1 MDDTISAN
9 GDIAS
14 VSADSGA
21 APAPATPLSTPDPGA
36 APISGQAAE
45 TGSTP
50 TDATTTAPGPVPY
63 ERFEQ
68 INRRMRDA
76 EDRWQKTEQSWGDL
90 LQHDPGMVR
99 NALGILQRAA
109 ADPVEHVTQ
118 LLAELQGDPRYQQK
132 VASQAARILGSLRQ
146 QAKEDPEPQPDLV
159 AENGAPVMSAA
170 RQREWLSWSQRRVQA
185 EYDAKLAEATAPLK
199 VLMERERRNEVS
211 RKANEEAAQQYQKA
225 LTWHGFKEHEADIA
239 KAFNENA
246 NWSLTD
252 AYIHVLHTKILPSL
266 PAQAQ
271 AKVVADLQSK
281 AAAQTLNPAGT
292 VKPSAPDF
300 HGDFKAA
307 LEFAAGKR

>member
-1 MDDTISAN
+1 MN
-9 GDIAS
+9 REYK
-14 VSADSGA
+14 A
-21 APAPATPLSTPDPGA
+21 AKEWRD
-36 APISGQAAE
+36 QK
-45 TGSTP
+45 
-50 TDATTTAPGPVPY
+50 
-63 ERFEQ
+63 EQ
-68 INRRMRDA
+68 
-76 EDRWQKTEQSWGDL
+76 TWGDL

-118 LLAELQGDPRYQQK
+118 LLAELQGDPRYQAK

-266 PAQAQ
+266 PARAQAQ
-271 AKVVADLQSK
+271 VVADLQSK
-281 AAAQTLNPAGT
+281 AAAQTLNPSGT